1 MSSEMEISMN
11 NSQMEDSNLFE
22 KSINSKVSELTS
34 IFDPR
39 EMEAY
44 KFHWSPSRS
53 PSNHGEVNQSLT
65 ESMVLEKIEETRES
79 LRKIFNESCS
89 ALHGDIHR
97 ALEDWET
104 GQEIFLYDL
113 LEREALTRAH
123 GESLIELDFEM
134 SEFVGLKMSTL
145 SRSLEQLRI
154 KHDSDQRIGF
164 RDQSA
169 AVQLRKWLQ
178 LTELSIEKT
187 KTELMKHVANLNEL
201 QRLRAALQTLQLEID
216 TEGRHLL
223 RAAERHL
230 TAKALEWTPESQK
243 VQRLNRNFEALKTRW
258 CVLNLAGA
266 ECLERINNFIERFTG
281 SEEYS
286 SDRESVGSLE
296 PARKRARRIDSF
308 EPSRSLE
315 ADLQAEDETDDDV
328 IPFGANEYEPLGPMM
343 SDAALSDVEYENHRG
358 QRVKNRGAMAL
369 ISPIDDPIT
378 IGGTLEHRTSSE
390 DGWSSSKTHDVGYSS
405 GENSIHEALNAIG
418 SDLLINPTESTQT
431 DGDLERMR
439 ERPIL
444 AVSAYYRTVLLDE
457 SENTD
462 QKLSLQEVP
471 KFNFDLLSENEPLS
485 ESLIVHAD
493 EEPMPELDDYSE
505 VMRLLDETP
514 SSLQMG
520 TSLSKWSELKSA
532 AHARRISTH
541 GRTSGLF
548 ASSAPK
554 INRYSLPNGTGGMSC
569 DASSEESDAN
579 DGHLNG
585 QMSIS
590 FNGRTSGDFLST
602 PTTHA
607 YSQPSVRKRRL
618 PRSTLHALSVPTST
632 PRTNSSSVLRHL
644 AMDQSIYVPQ
654 MELMSRSLN
663 VDRYATGSTKRRV
676 LRRRM
681 RRTAS
686 DSADV
691 GIQSKEVGRR
701 FLLVRRNSMES
712 NSSSTT
718 FQESGDAHFEWDEYR
733 EEPLNEDVTM
743 APNST
748 IMNGI
753 HQPNVASSTTP
764 ILSPLDLDEDF
775 QTELPLV
782 DVNENLSIRSFL
794 RQTRRTLDDTIRQ
807 LQDQMDDERAQSLE
821 DIERLHEQ
829 WLLLIEQNKIPSP
842 ETLNAV
848 EVNKIL
854 EQFRL
859 IRSHHSQLNGSTFK
873 LDSQLTPSASYDDLN
888 VATMEEEKELSTV
901 TPVVGSRSFASR
913 VGSSIRENQT
923 LRSVLSCFVLM
934 GMGLILLSLVADDEI
949 FTRSG
954 HWTYKFGPQ
963 LRYVQGPPPV

>member
-1 MSSEMEISMN
+1 MSSEMEVSMT

-22 KSINSKVSELTS
+22 KSINSKVSEMTS

-65 ESMVLEKIEETRES
+65 ESMVFEKIEETRES
-79 LRKIFNESCS
+79 LRKVFNESCS
-89 ALHGDIHR
+89 ALHSDIHR

-104 GQEIFLYDL
+104 GQEIFLDDL

-123 GESLIELDFEM
+123 GESLIELDVEM
-134 SEFVGLKMSTL
+134 SEFVSLKMSTL

-178 LTELSIEKT
+178 ITELSIEQI
-187 KTELMKHVANLNEL
+187 KTELMEHVANLNEL

-243 VQRLNRNFEALKTRW
+243 VQRLNRNFEVLKTRW

-266 ECLERINNFIERFTG
+266 ECLERINNFIDRFTG

-286 SDRESVGSLE
+286 SDRESIGSLE
-296 PARKRARRIDSF
+296 PVRKRARRIDPLELSG
-308 EPSRSLE
+308 SLE
-315 ADLQAEDETDDDV
+315 VDLQAEDENDEDV
-328 IPFGANEYEPLGPMM
+328 IPFGANEYEPLGPIM

-369 ISPIDDPIT
+369 ISPIDDSIT
-378 IGGTLEHRTSSE
+378 IGATLEHRTSSE

-405 GENSIHEALNAIG
+405 GENSIHEALNALG

-444 AVSAYYRTVLLDE
+444 AVSAYYRTVPLDE
-457 SENTD
+457 LENAD
-462 QKLSLQEVP
+462 QKSSLHEVP

-493 EEPMPELDDYSE
+493 EEPMPALDDYSE

-514 SSLQMG
+514 LPSSLQMG
-520 TSLSKWSELKSA
+520 TSWTEVKSA
-532 AHARRISTH
+532 AHARRISTP
-541 GRTSGLF
+541 GRTSGLI

-569 DASSEESDAN
+569 DASSEDSDVN
-579 DGHLNG
+579 DGRLNG

-590 FNGRTSGDFLST
+590 FNGRTSCDFLGT
-602 PTTHA
+602 PTAHA

-618 PRSTLHALSVPTST
+618 PRSTPHALPIPTST
-632 PRTNSSSVLRHL
+632 PRTNSSSVLRNL

-686 DSADV
+686 DSANV
-691 GIQSKEVGRR
+691 GIESKEVESR

-718 FQESGDAHFEWDEYR
+718 FQESGDAHFEWDEYT

-753 HQPNVASSTTP
+753 HQPNVPSSTTP

-794 RQTRRTLDDTIRQ
+794 HQTRRTLDDAIRQ

-859 IRSHHSQLNGSTFK
+859 IRSHHSQLDGSTFK

-901 TPVVGSRSFASR
+901 TPVVGSRSFVSR
-913 VGSSIRENQT
+913 VGTSIRENQT
-923 LRSVLSCFVLM
+923 LRSILSCFVLM
-934 GMGLILLSLVADDEI
+934 GFGLILLSLVADDEI